1 MSARP
6 LVISHAACAGH
17 APANTLAGVERA
29 IALGAE
35 AIEIDVHTSAD
46 GVPVVIH
53 DRTLDRTTDG
63 SGNVRDT
70 PLAALRAL
78 SAAAGEPDW
87 PQREPVPTLE
97 QVVEATR
104 GRAMLV
110 IEVKPAGIEQ
120 AVLDVL
126 RAAGATDGLMV
137 WSFRAEVVARFRA
150 LEPALPA
157 ALLVGRVESGELE
170 AAYDAALRANA
181 QACSLHHSLVTAQS
195 VQAARRRGLGPY
207 TWTVND
213 EAEMRRVRDCGVD
226 GIVSDYPDQ
235 LSQALDGPDG

>member
-1 MSARP
+1 MSVRP
-6 LVISHAACAGH
+6 LVISHAGCEGH

-29 IALGAE
+29 IALGAD
-35 AIEIDVHTSAD
+35 AIEIDVHASAD

-78 SAAAGEPDW
+78 NAAAAEPDW
-87 PQREPVPTLE
+87 PQREPIPTLE
-97 QVVEATR
+97 QVVDAAR
-104 GRAMLV
+104 GRALLV
-110 IEVKPAGIEQ
+110 VEVKPTDIEEE
-120 AVLDVL
+120 VLSVL
-126 RAAGATDGLMV
+126 RTAGTTDGLMV

-157 ALLVGRVESGELE
+157 ALLVRRGETAE
-170 AAYDAALRANA
+170 TGFDAALRANA
-181 QACSLHHSLVTAQS
+181 QACSLHHSLVTPLS

-213 EAEMRRVRDCGVD
+213 EAEMRRVRDCGVA
-226 GIVSDYPDQ
+226 GIVSDYPDR
-235 LSQALDGPDG
+235 LAKALDAAGG

>member
-6 LVISHAACAGH
+6 LVISHAACEGH

-29 IALGAE
+29 IALGAD
-35 AIEIDVHTSAD
+35 AIEIDVHASAD

-63 SGNVRDT
+63 SGDVCDT
-70 PLAALRAL
+70 PLAVLRAL
-78 SAAAGEPDW
+78 NAAAAEPDW
-87 PQREPVPTLE
+87 PQREPLPTLE

-110 IEVKPAGIEQ
+110 AEVKPAGIEE

-126 RAAGATDGLMV
+126 RTAGVIDGVMV
-137 WSFRAEVVARFRA
+137 WSFRAEAVARFRA

-157 ALLVGRVESGELE
+157 ALLVRRETDELG
-170 AAYDAALRANA
+170 AAFDAALRANA
-181 QACSLHHSLVTAQS
+181 QACSLHHSLVTVQS

-213 EAEMRRVRDCGVD
+213 EAEMRRVRDCGVA

-235 LSQALDGPDG
+235 LAKALDAPDG